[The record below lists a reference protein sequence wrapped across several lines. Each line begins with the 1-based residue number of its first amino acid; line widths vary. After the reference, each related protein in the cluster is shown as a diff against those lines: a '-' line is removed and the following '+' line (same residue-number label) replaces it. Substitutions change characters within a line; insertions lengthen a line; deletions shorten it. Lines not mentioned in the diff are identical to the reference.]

1 MMSTKVASL
10 MIPMMLMT
18 AAMAEAAPKAKSP
31 IVMRDLARGD
41 KRAQLAHKVKRDRDR
56 ARLMHQA
63 GIEYNRAL
71 RRAEKAARK
80 ASGPEAAILG
90 RLIDEAKDKMV
101 GSLNYQTKYHF
112 ERKAISKAKKLN
124 RASLKLRPKNSDALT
139 YQWLLANA
147 TKASDNPDVD
157 GSSNSIASA
166 RWAARRSTTNPQARS
181 NARRAVRR

>member
-1 MMSTKVASL
+1 MSTKVASL

-18 AAMAEAAPKAKSP
+18 AAMVEAAPKAKSP

-41 KRAQLAHKVKRDRDR
+41 KRAKLAFKVKRERDR

-63 GIEYNRAL
+63 GIEYDRAL

-80 ASGPEAAILG
+80 ATGPEAVILD

-101 GSLNYQTKYHF
+101 QTLNFQTKYHF
-112 ERKAISKAKKLN
+112 ARKAISKAAKLN
-124 RASLKLRPKNSDALT
+124 RAALSLRPKNSDALS
-139 YQWLLANA
+139 YEWLLANA

-157 GSSNSIASA
+157 GSSNSVAGE
-166 RWAARRSTTNPQARS
+166 RWAGRRSTTNPQARA
-181 NARRAVRR
+181 NARRSVSR